1 MTLSF
6 VFLVLVWYLPIKGK
20 MVCEQREQSQLLKFI
35 ASLLVVIGHQAC
47 FYCSPNELFMSE
59 TGVGALCVSFFLF
72 MSGYGLLYSRVKR
85 QQRHSA
91 LWLKKRMIKLVVPAL
106 TAMALYVVAEVAVG
120 KQVDW
125 NCLFKYWFVS
135 DTNLRY
141 GWYVSEIIIL
151 YVVFFAF
158 YRSFPIKKAT
168 LLSCIAVGI
177 AICIMVAIKCAI
189 WYVLG
194 LPCFLMGLLLAYYDI
209 GTKHFHFHLSPL
221 QIKLLISFMVCCFFF
236 LKNFDLVQQAVPM
249 LDKWR
254 YVLASKFMVNIVF
267 IIVVTYILMRLP
279 ICKAYLNRG
288 GYFYEVYLVQG
299 ATLLVCREWITID
312 WLFVMLG
319 LMCTIIVAKGMSM
332 INNWIVKRI

>member
-1 MTLSF
+1 MILSF
-6 VFLVLVWYLPIKGK
+6 VFLVLVWCLPIKGK

-35 ASLLVVIGHQAC
+35 ASLLVVIGHQAG

-59 TGVGALCVSFFLF
+59 TGVGTLCVSFFLF

-85 QQRHSA
+85 QQRLSA
-91 LWLKKRMIKLVVPAL
+91 LWLKKRMVRLVVPAI
-106 TAMALYVVAEVAVG
+106 TAMALYVVAEIIVG
-120 KQVDW
+120 KEVDW
-125 NCLFKYWFVS
+125 SCLLKYWFVS
-135 DTNLRY
+135 DINLRY

-151 YVVFFAF
+151 YFVFFAF
-158 YRSFPIKKAT
+158 YRSCSINKAT

-177 AICIMVAIKCAI
+177 AICIMMAIKCAI

-194 LPCFLMGLLLAYYDI
+194 LPCFLMGLLLAYHDI
-209 GTKHFHFHLSPL
+209 GAKHSHFHLSQL
-221 QIKLLISFMVCCFFF
+221 QIKLLLSFMVFCFFF
-236 LKNFDLVQQAVPM
+236 LKNFELVQQAVPV

-254 YVLASKFMVNIVF
+254 YALASKFMVNIVF
-267 IIVVTYILMRLP
+267 IIVVIYILMRLP
-279 ICKAYLNRG
+279 ICKVFVNRG

-299 ATLLVCREWITID
+299 ATLLVCREWITND

>member
-1 MTLSF
+1 
-6 VFLVLVWYLPIKGK
+6 
-20 MVCEQREQSQLLKFI
+20 
-35 ASLLVVIGHQAC
+35 
-47 FYCSPNELFMSE
+47 MSE

-72 MSGYGLLYSRVKR
+72 MSGYGLLYSCVKR
-85 QQRHSA
+85 QQRLSA

-106 TAMALYVVAEVAVG
+106 TAMALYVVAEVIVG
-120 KQVDW
+120 KEVDW
-125 NCLFKYWFVS
+125 SCLFKYWFVS
-135 DTNLRY
+135 DINLRY

-151 YVVFFAF
+151 YVVFFTF
-158 YRSFPIKKAT
+158 YRSYSIKKAT
-168 LLSCIAVGI
+168 LLSCIAVGF

-194 LPCFLMGLLLAYYDI
+194 LPCFLMGLLLAYHDI

-221 QIKLLISFMVCCFFF
+221 QIKLLLSLMVCCFFF

-279 ICKAYLNRG
+279 VCNAFVNRG
-288 GYFYEVYLVQG
+288 GTFTRF
-299 ATLLVCREWITID
+299 TLYKEQLYWSV
-312 WLFVMLG
+312 VN
-319 LMCTIIVAKGMSM
+319 V
-332 INNWIVKRI
+332 

>member
-1 MTLSF
+1 MILSI
-6 VFLVLVWYLPIKGK
+6 VFLFLVWFLPIKGK
-20 MVCEQREQSQLLKFI
+20 MVCEQREQSQFLKFI

-85 QQRHSA
+85 QQQLSA

-120 KQVDW
+120 REVDW
-125 NCLFKYWFVS
+125 NCLLKYWFVS
-135 DTNLRY
+135 DINLRY

-151 YVVFFAF
+151 YFVFFAF
-158 YRSFPIKKAT
+158 YRLFPIKTAT
-168 LLSCIAVGI
+168 LLSCISVGI
-177 AICIMVAIKCAI
+177 AICIMMALKCAV

-194 LPCFLMGLLLAYYDI
+194 LPCFLMGLLLAYHDI
-209 GTKHFHFHLSPL
+209 GKKHVHSNLSPL

-236 LKNFDLVQQAVPM
+236 LKDFELVQHAVPM

-254 YVLASKFMVNIVF
+254 FVLASKFLVNIVF

-279 ICKAYLNRG
+279 ICKAFSNRG
-288 GYFYEVYLVQG
+288 GTSMKFILCKGQR
-299 ATLLVCREWITID
+299 C
-312 WLFVMLG
+312 LFVVNG
-319 LMCTIIVAKGMSM
+319 
-332 INNWIVKRI
+332 